1 MANTDIRTT
10 DNTLRAK
17 DSNDSHVI
25 SGTAIVFNQRS
36 QWLGFYEEIRPQAVR
51 NINFD
56 DTLLLYNHEYGNVL
70 ARVNAHNLDIS
81 VDENGVYF
89 RAVLPDTTLANDVYN
104 DIQARNIQGCSFGFN
119 IAKDHWTVTE
129 DNEPLHIIDEID
141 SITELSVTPIP
152 AYSQTSAQVSRSL
165 EDFKK
170 SVKKEA
176 NTMADKQ
183 TELEKVQEPVKEQ
196 EQPKEEPKA
205 GKDIKAKVKVNTDDL
220 MEAIQSVKELI
231 EQAKGV
237 KDSEKEEPK
246 KDDEERSCDE
256 KKKDEKC
263 SEEPKEKP
271 EKEQVIEPVKD
282 KAEDEKKDLVEQ
294 DNLDEQKSEKKGASE
309 MAQVIKKAHDEKS
322 EEKRNLEAWLKG
334 NKRDMTQG
342 FKETPDGSAV
352 IPQQILDM
360 AKVPNDPTQ
369 LSSYVNRVTVEA
381 PSGRIPVLAKATA
394 TLATAGELAEN
405 PAIANATISKVDY
418 ALETLRGQLPVSME
432 MVQDYHDIT
441 GILSDYI
448 NQVKKN
454 TEQKQIGAILQT
466 AEAVSATSLDDIK
479 KAFNGLINYG
489 DDRKFVVTVSMFNAL
504 DTMKDNEGRYL
515 LKDDV
520 TAATGKTL
528 LGAEIIIVPDTILG
542 SAGDMKMFVG
552 SLKAFATV
560 AVKGEVTLNWTEN
573 RYFEQVLGCAIRE
586 DVVAVDKESGKF
598 ITYTA
603 PKAVAAK

>member
-81 VDENGVYF
+81 VDDKGVYF

-165 EDFKK
+165 EDFRK
-170 SVKKEA
+170 SKEA
-176 NTMADKQ
+176 KDMADKDK
-183 TELEKVQEPVKEQ
+183 ELEKVQEPLKEQ
-196 EQPKEEPKA
+196 EQPKEEPK
-205 GKDIKAKVKVNTDDL
+205 KVEEPKQEPKLDIAKLVHD
-220 MEAIQSVKELI
+220 EI
-231 EQAKGV
+231 AKLV
-237 KDSEKEEPK
+237 EEHKQKEESK
-246 KDDEERSCDE
+246 KDDEERSCDD
-256 KKKDEKC
+256 KKKDEKR

-271 EKEQVIEPVKD
+271 EKEQVIESVD
-282 KAEDEKKDLVEQ
+282 KAEDEKKDLVEE
-294 DNLDEQKSEKKGASE
+294 DNSDEQKSEQKGASD

-322 EEKRNLEAWLKG
+322 EEKRNLEAWIKG

-394 TLATAGELAEN
+394 TLATADELAEN
-405 PAIANATISKVDY
+405 PSIANATISKVDY
-418 ALETLRGQLPVSME
+418 ALETMRGQLPVSME

-454 TEQKQIGAILQT
+454 TEQKQIGTILQT
-466 AEAVSATSLDDIK
+466 AEAVSASSLDDIK
-479 KAFNGLINYG
+479 KAFNSLINYG

-542 SAGDMKMFVG
+542 NAGDLKMFVG

-560 AVKGEVTLNWTEN
+560 AIKGEVTLNWTEN

-586 DVVAVDKESGKF
+586 DVVAVDKQAGKF

-603 PKAVAAK
+603 PKAASAGSAK

>member
-1 MANTDIRTT
+1 MSESKQGGVLMTNTDIRTT
-10 DNTLRAK
+10 DNTVRAMA
-17 DSNDSHVI
+17 NDDKHVI

-36 QWLGFYEEIRPQAVR
+36 QWMGFYEEIKPDAVR
-51 NINFD
+51 NVKFD
-56 DTLLLYNHEYGNVL
+56 DTLLLYNHEYGNIL
-70 ARVNAHNLDIS
+70 ARVQAHNLDIT
-81 VDENGVYF
+81 VDDNGVYF
-89 RAVLPDTTLANDVYN
+89 RAELPNTTLANDVYN
-104 DIQARNIQGCSFGFN
+104 DIQARNVQGCSFGFN

-129 DNEPLHIIDEID
+129 NDEPLHIIDQID

-152 AYSQTSAQVSRSL
+152 AYSQTSAMVSRSL

-170 SVKKEA
+170 TEKDKEA
-176 NTMADKQ
+176 DNMAEK
-183 TELEKVQEPVKEQ
+183 ELEKQEPVKEQ
-196 EQPKEEPKA
+196 ETEKVEEPKE
-205 GKDIKAKVKVNTDDL
+205 N
-220 MEAIQSVKELI
+220 
-231 EQAKGV
+231 
-237 KDSEKEEPK
+237 EKRSEEPK
-246 KDDEERSCDE
+246 KDEERNLDIEKLVRDEVAKLVGEHEERSCGD
-256 KKKDEKC
+256 KKKDEKR
-263 SEEPKEKP
+263 SDEKEK
-271 EKEQVIEPVKD
+271 EEVIEPVKGKEEKPADEDHSD
-282 KAEDEKKDLVEQ
+282 KE
-294 DNLDEQKSEKKGASE
+294 NEKKGAKK
-309 MAQVIKKAHDEKS
+309 MAQVIKKAEDEKS
-322 EEKRNLEAWLKG
+322 EQKRNFEAWLKG

-342 FKETPDGSAV
+342 FKENPDGSAV
-352 IPQQILDM
+352 IPQQILNM

-394 TLATAGELAEN
+394 TLATADELAEN

-441 GILSDYI
+441 GILTQYVD
-448 NQVKKN
+448 QVKKN
-454 TEQKQIGAILQT
+454 TEQKQIGTILQT

-542 SAGDMKMFVG
+542 NAGDMKMFVG
-552 SLKAFATV
+552 SLKAFTTV
-560 AVKGEVTLNWTEN
+560 AVKGEVSLNWTEN

-586 DVVAVDKESGKF
+586 DVVAVDKQAGKF

-603 PKAVAAK
+603 PKAATGTGK

>member
-81 VDENGVYF
+81 VDDNGVYF

-170 SVKKEA
+170 SKEA
-176 NTMADKQ
+176 KGMADKEK
-183 TELEKVQEPVKEQ
+183 ELEKVQEPVKEQ
-196 EQPKEEPKA
+196 EQPKEEPK
-205 GKDIKAKVKVNTDDL
+205 KVEEPKQEPKLDIAKLVHD
-220 MEAIQSVKELI
+220 EI
-231 EQAKGV
+231 AKLV
-237 KDSEKEEPK
+237 EEHKQKEEPK

-256 KKKDEKC
+256 KKKDEKR

-271 EKEQVIEPVKD
+271 EKEQVIEPVQD
-282 KAEDEKKDLVEQ
+282 KVEDEKKDLVKE
-294 DNLDEQKSEKKGASE
+294 DNSDEQKSEKKGASE
-309 MAQVIKKAHDEKS
+309 MAQVIKKAQDEKS

-394 TLATAGELAEN
+394 TLATADELAEN
-405 PAIANATISKVDY
+405 PSIANATISKVDY
-418 ALETLRGQLPVSME
+418 ALETMRGQLPVSME

-520 TAATGKTL
+520 TSATGKTL

-542 SAGDMKMFVG
+542 NAGDMKMFVG

-560 AVKGEVTLNWTEN
+560 AVKGEVSLNWTEN

-586 DVVAVDKESGKF
+586 DVVAVDKQAGKF

-603 PKAVAAK
+603 PKAATSAGK

>member
-81 VDENGVYF
+81 VDDKGVYF

-104 DIQARNIQGCSFGFN
+104 DIQAHNIQGCSFGFN

-165 EDFKK
+165 EDFRK
-170 SVKKEA
+170 SKEA
-176 NTMADKQ
+176 KDMADKDK
-183 TELEKVQEPVKEQ
+183 ELEKVQEPVKEQ
-196 EQPKEEPKA
+196 EQPKEEPK
-205 GKDIKAKVKVNTDDL
+205 KVEEPKQEPKLDIAKLVHD
-220 MEAIQSVKELI
+220 EI
-231 EQAKGV
+231 AKLV
-237 KDSEKEEPK
+237 EEHKQKEESK
-246 KDDEERSCDE
+246 KDDEERSCDD
-256 KKKDEKC
+256 KKKDEKR

-271 EKEQVIEPVKD
+271 EKEQVIESVD
-282 KAEDEKKDLVEQ
+282 KAEDEKKDLVEE
-294 DNLDEQKSEKKGASE
+294 DNSDEQKSEQKGASD

-394 TLATAGELAEN
+394 TLATADELAEN

-432 MVQDYHDIT
+432 MAQDYHDIT

-454 TEQKQIGAILQT
+454 TEQKQIGTILQT
-466 AEAVSATSLDDIK
+466 AEAVSASSLDDIK
-479 KAFNGLINYG
+479 KAFNELINYG

-542 SAGDMKMFVG
+542 NAGEMKMFVG

-586 DVVAVDKESGKF
+586 DVVSVDKQAGKF

-603 PKAVAAK
+603 PKAATGTGK

>member
-81 VDENGVYF
+81 VDDKGVYF

-165 EDFKK
+165 EDFRK
-170 SVKKEA
+170 SKEA
-176 NTMADKQ
+176 KDMADKDK
-183 TELEKVQEPVKEQ
+183 ELEKVQEPVKEQ
-196 EQPKEEPKA
+196 EQPKEEPK
-205 GKDIKAKVKVNTDDL
+205 KVEEPKQEPKLDIAKLVHD
-220 MEAIQSVKELI
+220 EI
-231 EQAKGV
+231 AKLV
-237 KDSEKEEPK
+237 EEHKQKEESK
-246 KDDEERSCDE
+246 KDDEERSCDD
-256 KKKDEKC
+256 KKKDEKR

-271 EKEQVIEPVKD
+271 EKEQVIESVD
-282 KAEDEKKDLVEQ
+282 KAEDEKKDLVEE
-294 DNLDEQKSEKKGASE
+294 DNSDEQKSEQKGASD

-369 LSSYVNRVTVEA
+369 LSSYVNRVTVET

-394 TLATAGELAEN
+394 TLATADELAEN

-418 ALETLRGQLPVSME
+418 ALDTLRGQLPVSME

-454 TEQKQIGAILQT
+454 TEQKQIGTILQT
-466 AEAVSATSLDDIK
+466 AEAVSASSLDDIK
-479 KAFNGLINYG
+479 KAFNELINYG

-542 SAGDMKMFVG
+542 NAGDMKMFVG

-586 DVVAVDKESGKF
+586 DVVAVDKQAGKF

-603 PKAVAAK
+603 PKAVAASRSAK

>member
-81 VDENGVYF
+81 VDDKGVYF

-165 EDFKK
+165 EDFRK
-170 SVKKEA
+170 SKEA
-176 NTMADKQ
+176 KDMADKDK
-183 TELEKVQEPVKEQ
+183 ELEKVQEPVKEQ
-196 EQPKEEPKA
+196 EQPKEEPK
-205 GKDIKAKVKVNTDDL
+205 KVEEPKQEPKLDIAKLVHD
-220 MEAIQSVKELI
+220 EI
-231 EQAKGV
+231 AKLV
-237 KDSEKEEPK
+237 EEHKQKEESK
-246 KDDEERSCDE
+246 KDDEERSCDD
-256 KKKDEKC
+256 KKKDEKR

-271 EKEQVIEPVKD
+271 EKEQVIESVD
-282 KAEDEKKDLVEQ
+282 KAEDEKKDLVEE
-294 DNLDEQKSEKKGASE
+294 DNSDEQKSEQKGASD

-394 TLATAGELAEN
+394 TLATADELAEN

-418 ALETLRGQLPVSME
+418 ALDTLRGQLPVSME

-454 TEQKQIGAILQT
+454 TEQKQIGTILQT
-466 AEAVSATSLDDIK
+466 AEAVSASSLDDIK
-479 KAFNGLINYG
+479 KAFNELINYG

-542 SAGDMKMFVG
+542 NAGDMKMFVG

-586 DVVAVDKESGKF
+586 DVVAVDKQAGKF

-603 PKAVAAK
+603 PKAVAASRSAK

>member
-10 DNTLRAK
+10 NNTLRAK

-81 VDENGVYF
+81 VDDKGVYF

-165 EDFKK
+165 EDFRK
-170 SVKKEA
+170 SKEA
-176 NTMADKQ
+176 KDMADKDK
-183 TELEKVQEPVKEQ
+183 ELEKVQEPVKEQ
-196 EQPKEEPKA
+196 EQPKEEPK
-205 GKDIKAKVKVNTDDL
+205 KVEEPKQEPKLDIAKLVHD
-220 MEAIQSVKELI
+220 EI
-231 EQAKGV
+231 AKLV
-237 KDSEKEEPK
+237 EEHKQKEESK
-246 KDDEERSCDE
+246 KDDEERSCDD
-256 KKKDEKC
+256 KKKDEKR

-271 EKEQVIEPVKD
+271 EKEQVIESVD
-282 KAEDEKKDLVEQ
+282 KAEDEKKDLVEE
-294 DNLDEQKSEKKGASE
+294 DNSDEQKSEQKGASD

-394 TLATAGELAEN
+394 TLATADELAEN

-418 ALETLRGQLPVSME
+418 ALDTLRGQLPVSME

-454 TEQKQIGAILQT
+454 TEQKQIGTILQT
-466 AEAVSATSLDDIK
+466 AEAVSASSLDDIK
-479 KAFNGLINYG
+479 KAFNELINYG

-542 SAGDMKMFVG
+542 NAGDVKMFVG

-586 DVVAVDKESGKF
+586 DVVAVDKQAGKF

-603 PKAVAAK
+603 PKAVAASRSAK

>member
-56 DTLLLYNHEYGNVL
+56 DTLLLYNHEYGNIL
-70 ARVNAHNLDIS
+70 ARVQARNLDIS
-81 VDENGVYF
+81 VDDKGVYF

-170 SVKKEA
+170 SKEA
-176 NTMADKQ
+176 KDMADKEK
-183 TELEKVQEPVKEQ
+183 ELEKVQEPVKEQ
-196 EQPKEEPKA
+196 EQPKEEPK
-205 GKDIKAKVKVNTDDL
+205 KVEDIKAKVNVNTDDL
-220 MEAIQSVKELI
+220 MKAIQSVKELI
-231 EQAKGV
+231 EQAKEV
-237 KDSEKEEPK
+237 KGSEKEEPK

-256 KKKDEKC
+256 KKKDEKR

-271 EKEQVIEPVKD
+271 EKEQVIEPVQD
-282 KAEDEKKDLVEQ
+282 KAEDEKKDLVKE

-309 MAQVIKKAHDEKS
+309 MAQVIKKAQDEKS

-418 ALETLRGQLPVSME
+418 ALEVFRGQLPVSIE

-466 AEAVSATSLDDIK
+466 ASAVSATSLDDIK

-520 TAATGKTL
+520 TSATGKTL

-552 SLKAFATV
+552 SLKAFTTV
-560 AVKGEVTLNWTEN
+560 AVKGEVSLNWTEN

-586 DVVAVDKESGKF
+586 DVVAVDKQAGKF

-603 PKAVAAK
+603 PKAATGTVK

>member
-81 VDENGVYF
+81 VDDNGVYF

-170 SVKKEA
+170 SKEA
-176 NTMADKQ
+176 KGMADKEK
-183 TELEKVQEPVKEQ
+183 ELEKVQEPVKEQ
-196 EQPKEEPKA
+196 EQPKEEPK
-205 GKDIKAKVKVNTDDL
+205 KVEEPKQEPKLDIAKLVHD
-220 MEAIQSVKELI
+220 EI
-231 EQAKGV
+231 AKLV
-237 KDSEKEEPK
+237 EEHKQKEESK
-246 KDDEERSCDE
+246 KDDEERSCDD
-256 KKKDEKC
+256 KKKDEKR

-271 EKEQVIEPVKD
+271 EKEQVIESVD
-282 KAEDEKKDLVEQ
+282 KAEDEKKDLVEE
-294 DNLDEQKSEKKGASE
+294 DNSDEQKSEQKGASD

-342 FKETPDGSAV
+342 FKENPDGSAV

-394 TLATAGELAEN
+394 TLATADELAEN

-454 TEQKQIGAILQT
+454 TEQKQIGTILQT

-542 SAGDMKMFVG
+542 NAGEMKMFVG

-560 AVKGEVTLNWTEN
+560 AVKGEVTLNWNEN

-586 DVVAVDKESGKF
+586 DVVAVDKQAGKF

-603 PKAVAAK
+603 PKAATGTGK

>member
-51 NINFD
+51 NITFD

-81 VDENGVYF
+81 VDDKGVYF

-170 SVKKEA
+170 SKEA
-176 NTMADKQ
+176 KDMADKDK
-183 TELEKVQEPVKEQ
+183 ELEQVQEPVKEQ
-196 EQPKEEPKA
+196 EQPKEEPK
-205 GKDIKAKVKVNTDDL
+205 KVEESKQELKLDIAKLVHDEIAK
-220 MEAIQSVKELI
+220 LI
-231 EQAKGV
+231 EEHKH
-237 KDSEKEEPK
+237 KEEPK
-246 KDDEERSCDE
+246 KDE
-256 KKKDEKC
+256 KR
-263 SEEPKEKP
+263 SEEPKEKD
-271 EKEQVIEPVKD
+271 EKEQVIEPEKD
-282 KAEDEKKDLVEQ
+282 KAKDEKKDLVKE
-294 DNLDEQKSEKKGASE
+294 DNSDKQKSEKKGASE
-309 MAQVIKKAHDEKS
+309 MAQVIKKAQDEKS

-394 TLATAGELAEN
+394 TLATADELAEN

-418 ALETLRGQLPVSME
+418 ALETRRGQLPVSIE

-454 TEQKQIGAILQT
+454 TEQKEIGAILQT
-466 AEAVSATSLDDIK
+466 ADAVSATSLDDIK
-479 KAFNGLINYG
+479 KAFNELINYG

-520 TAATGKTL
+520 TTATGKTL

-586 DVVAVDKESGKF
+586 DVVAVDKQAGKF
-598 ITYTA
+598 ITFSA
-603 PKAVAAK
+603 AAKAASASSK

>member
-81 VDENGVYF
+81 VDDKGVYF

-170 SVKKEA
+170 SKEA
-176 NTMADKQ
+176 KGMADKEK
-183 TELEKVQEPVKEQ
+183 ELEKVQEPVKEQ
-196 EQPKEEPKA
+196 EQPKEEPK
-205 GKDIKAKVKVNTDDL
+205 KVEDIKAKVNVNTDDL

-237 KDSEKEEPK
+237 KGSDKEKVEEPK
-246 KDDEERSCDE
+246 KDDEERSCDD
-256 KKKDEKC
+256 KKKDEKR
-263 SEEPKEKP
+263 SEEQKEQ
-271 EKEQVIEPVKD
+271 EQVIEPVKD
-282 KAEDEKKDLVEQ
+282 KAQDEKKDLAKEDNSDTENKEQ
-294 DNLDEQKSEKKGASE
+294 KGASD
-309 MAQVIKKAHDEKS
+309 MAQVIKKAQDEKS

-342 FKETPDGSAV
+342 FKENPDGSAV

-394 TLATAGELAEN
+394 TLATADELAEN

-542 SAGDMKMFVG
+542 NAGDMKMFVG
-552 SLKAFATV
+552 SLKAFTTV
-560 AVKGEVTLNWTEN
+560 AVKGEVTLNWNEN

-586 DVVAVDKESGKF
+586 DVVAVDKQAGKF

-603 PKAVAAK
+603 PKAATGTGK

>member
-1 MANTDIRTT
+1 MTNTDIRTT
-10 DNTLRAK
+10 DNTVRALT
-17 DSNDSHVI
+17 NDDKHVI

-36 QWLGFYEEIRPQAVR
+36 QWMGFYEEIKPGAVR
-51 NINFD
+51 DVKFD
-56 DTLLLYNHEYGNVL
+56 DTLLLYNHEYGNIL
-70 ARVNAHNLDIS
+70 ARVQARNLDIT
-81 VDENGVYF
+81 VDDNGVYF
-89 RAVLPDTTLANDVYN
+89 RAELPNTTLANDVYN
-104 DIQARNIQGCSFGFN
+104 DIQARNVQGCSFGFN

-129 DNEPLHIIDEID
+129 NNEPLHIIDQID

-152 AYSQTSAQVSRSL
+152 AYSQTSAMVSRSL

-170 SVKKEA
+170 SEKDKEA
-176 NTMADKQ
+176 ANMAEK
-183 TELEKVQEPVKEQ
+183 ELEKQEPVKEQ
-196 EQPKEEPKA
+196 ETEKVEEPKE
-205 GKDIKAKVKVNTDDL
+205 N
-220 MEAIQSVKELI
+220 
-231 EQAKGV
+231 
-237 KDSEKEEPK
+237 EKRSEEPK
-246 KDDEERSCDE
+246 KDEERNLDIAKLVRDEVAKLVGEHEERSCGD

-263 SEEPKEKP
+263 SDEKEK
-271 EKEQVIEPVKD
+271 EEVIEPVKGKEEQPADEDHSD
-282 KAEDEKKDLVEQ
+282 KE
-294 DNLDEQKSEKKGASE
+294 NEKKGAKK
-309 MAQVIKKAHDEKS
+309 MAQVIKKAEDEKS
-322 EEKRNLEAWLKG
+322 EQKRNFEAWLKG

-342 FKETPDGSAV
+342 FKENPDGSAV
-352 IPQQILDM
+352 IPQQILNM

-369 LSSYVNRVTVEA
+369 LASYVNRVTVEA

-394 TLATAGELAEN
+394 TLATADELAEN

-441 GILSDYI
+441 GILTQYVD
-448 NQVKKN
+448 QVKKN
-454 TEQKQIGAILQT
+454 TEQKEIGAILQT
-466 AEAVSATSLDDIK
+466 ATAVSASSLDDIK
-479 KAFNGLINYG
+479 KAFNSLINYG

-542 SAGDMKMFVG
+542 NTGDMKMFVG
-552 SLKAFATV
+552 SLKAFTTV
-560 AVKGEVTLNWTEN
+560 AVKGEVSLSWTEN

-603 PKAVAAK
+603 PKAVAASSSAK